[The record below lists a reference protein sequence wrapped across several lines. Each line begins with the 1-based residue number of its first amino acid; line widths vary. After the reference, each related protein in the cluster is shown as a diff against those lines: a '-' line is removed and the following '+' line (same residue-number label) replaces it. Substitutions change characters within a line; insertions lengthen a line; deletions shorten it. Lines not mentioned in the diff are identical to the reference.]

1 MVQTETYTLN
11 NLRHELRDPVILY
24 SHIEPSEAELQYINQ
39 HSFNAA
45 YSYAQSRGWKLLR
58 NDINEKQGNLNKTT
72 ATVHHGVENE
82 KKTQLSRS
90 KSNSNNAEHQE
101 NDSGI
106 KFTKGV
112 SLLGLWICII
122 LAAVVFFSVILNDG
136 SPLIACLLSI
146 GLNLLGVWF
155 FRHGPKDFQESV
167 VAEQRRF
174 EEEHKEK
181 MLNGGYKCPNCGKAA
196 GHPIGAVGKG
206 ISVGAFGLASNK
218 IGKAYK
224 CANCGYMW

>member
-11 NLRHELRDPVILY
+11 NLHHELRDPVIVY
-24 SHIEPSEAELQYINQ
+24 SHMELSEAELQYINQ

-58 NDINEKQGNLNKTT
+58 NDINEKQGSLNNTT
-72 ATVHHGVENE
+72 ATVQHDVENA
-82 KKTQLSRS
+82 KATQPRRS
-90 KSNSNNAEHQE
+90 KSNSSNAEHQE
-101 NDSGI
+101 TDSEI
-106 KFTKGV
+106 KFTEGV
-112 SLLGLWICII
+112 SLLGLCMCII
-122 LAAVVFFSVILNDG
+122 LAVVVFFAVIQNDG
-136 SPLIACLLSI
+136 SPLIACILSI

-155 FRHGPKDFQESV
+155 SRHGPKDFQESV
-167 VAEQRRF
+167 AAEQRRF

-196 GHPIGAVGKG
+196 GHPIGVVGKG